1 MGSGLALAFFATS
14 SQEKELQPDK
24 LQKRS
29 LQVKPVLLGVE
40 WLTPRDIK

>member
-1 MGSGLALAFFATS
+1 MALCRIQYSMGSGLALAFSSA

-40 WLTPRDIK
+40 